1 MATKTKAQIALEKQN
16 EKLSDA
22 LELQK
27 ENIKLI
33 VEEYG
38 LREDIQKVITGAD
51 KQSKSQ
57 LEVTKDIIDKTK
69 SVLDN
74 TKKITDETLTTVNL
88 HQLERK
94 AISEGLSDRIEIIQ
108 KMKSIQQIQK
118 ETNRVVNVQANAF
131 KSIGDSIDGMIKT
144 IPGIGGVLSE
154 VLGTNELGTEL
165 SETIRTSFTE
175 AFSGGNLDNVIQG
188 SIEGG
193 VSGIVEN
200 AQVGTRLETFFGNGF
215 KGGAQFG
222 LGSAAALAAMVGFV
236 RFGFQGGIES
246 MGVMNRLKRLIAGST
261 FDAFREAF
269 GNLNNASFTSLF
281 RSKVLGVRFGV
292 EQTDIAKVLRAQTE
306 ISGLTQG
313 QALNVQSSIAALA
326 SRQGVL
332 AKDVFSD
339 IASNTELFAKFAK
352 DGGQNI
358 GLAAIQAKKLG
369 LSLDVVGT
377 IAEGVLDFQSSIES
391 ELKASLLIG
400 RQLNLNR
407 ARELALAGDLAG
419 LQQEIVSLVGSEQ
432 ELNRL
437 NIIQR
442 KSLAQALGIT
452 VEQLGKLAGGEVELK
467 SSETRQLIGV
477 NQALTA
483 VASVIAGQLAIRGLG
498 ALRGGL
504 SNVVAGSYTG
514 PLSVSNDGIAVGMG
528 EAEARRRAREMG
540 GKAVPFPGRKSGTF
554 QVVGQT
560 MGGRAAG
567 LGLGVLRFAGPM
579 IGFLSFLPIIASAV
593 NFMKGKTSDIADNT
607 KKSVTQ
613 ELNFPLF
620 TSETLAENKS

>member
-1 MATKTKAQIALEKQN
+1 MADKKTIEALEKQN
-16 EKLSDA
+16 TKLKEA

-27 ENIKLI
+27 ENIKVI
-33 VEEYG
+33 AEEYG
-38 LREDIQKVITGAD
+38 LREDIQKVIVGAD

-69 SVLDN
+69 DVLDN
-74 TKKITDETLTTVNL
+74 SKKITEETLSTVNL

-94 AISEGLSDRIEIIQ
+94 AIAEGLQDRVEIIQ
-108 KMKSIQQIQK
+108 KMKSIQEIQK

-144 IPGIGGVLSE
+144 IPGIGGVLADA
-154 VLGTNELGTEL
+154 LGTSEMGTEL
-165 SETIRTSFTE
+165 SEQFRTAFAE
-175 AFSGGNLDNVIQG
+175 AFDAGGVADNIQQGMVEGATSGFVENSLTNTSKKGFMQGIPLSLKSAGVLAALVGATKFGFSGGAESLGFRNRFRKVI
-188 SIEGG
+188 
-193 VSGIVEN
+193 
-200 AQVGTRLETFFGNGF
+200 F
-215 KGGAQFG
+215 
-222 LGSAAALAAMVGFV
+222 
-236 RFGFQGGIES
+236 
-246 MGVMNRLKRLIAGST
+246 GST
-261 FDAFREAF
+261 FDAFKDAF
-269 GNLNNASFTSLF
+269 GNLNNASFVSLF

-292 EQTDIAKVLRAQTE
+292 EQTDVAKILRAQTE

-313 QALNVQSSIAALA
+313 QALNVQNSIAALA

-332 AKDVFSD
+332 AKDVFAD
-339 IASNTELFAKFAK
+339 IASNTEIFAKFAK

-358 GLAAIQAKKLG
+358 GLAAVQARKLG
-369 LSLDVVGT
+369 LSLDTVGT
-377 IAEGVLDFQSSIES
+377 IAESVLDFQSSIEG

-467 SSETRQLIGV
+467 SSEMKQNTDMMGFLARALIAATAAQGIRTLAPLGTSLAGKITPTLGRITAAGTLDKRFAV
-477 NQALTA
+477 NQKLLSQGVKVQGGKIVAGLAGRRALGAIAGVAFGPIGIALTTI
-483 VASVIAGQLAIRGLG
+483 VGFM
-498 ALRGGL
+498 
-504 SNVVAGSYTG
+504 
-514 PLSVSNDGIAVGMG
+514 PL
-528 EAEARRRAREMG
+528 
-540 GKAVPFPGRKSGTF
+540 
-554 QVVGQT
+554 
-560 MGGRAAG
+560 
-567 LGLGVLRFAGPM
+567 
-579 IGFLSFLPIIASAV
+579 IASGIRKLTGS
-593 NFMKGKTSDIADNT
+593 NEDIANNT
-607 KKSVTQ
+607 KKSVSQ
-613 ELNFPLF
+613 ELNFPIF